1 MASVSQWLSLLPASL
16 AIGRD
21 PEEDDFDLLL
31 LPKFHDIFL
40 PIPLVFSKARWLIV
54 IYCPS
59 LFKKSRFCGL
69 RILQAYAERIPVM
82 SRAGVTINFTSQI
95 SLTGPG
101 VWAAYSLYNQSDR
114 EYIVVSK
121 TCSSANWKLVE
132 KSTHAFL

>member
-1 MASVSQWLSLLPASL
+1 MADVSQLLSSLPASL
-16 AIGRD
+16 AVERD

-31 LPKFHDIFL
+31 LPKLHGIFL

-54 IYCPS
+54 IYGPS
-59 LFKKSRFCGL
+59 LFLKKSRFCGL

-121 TCSSANWKLVE
+121 IMQFS
-132 KSTHAFL
+132 